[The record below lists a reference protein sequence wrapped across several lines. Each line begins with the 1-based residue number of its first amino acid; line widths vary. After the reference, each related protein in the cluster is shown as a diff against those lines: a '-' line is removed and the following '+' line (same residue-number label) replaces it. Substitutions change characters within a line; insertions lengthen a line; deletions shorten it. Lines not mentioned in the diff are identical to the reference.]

1 MFSFV
6 GITTVQK
13 PDRIIA
19 RKGIKQVGAITSA
32 ERGTLV
38 TIAIAINAIGNS
50 IPPIFVFPRKRF
62 KEHFMRGAP
71 VGSIGCANGSGWMQH
86 EDFLIFLKH
95 FVQYARPSIDK
106 PVLLI
111 MDNHD
116 SHLHIDNIDYCKEH
130 GIVLLTLPPH
140 TSHRLQP
147 LDRTVYGPLKKYVNS
162 ACDSWMK
169 SNPGKTMS
177 IYDIP
182 EIVRISLPRAT
193 TPENITSGFRVS
205 GIYPFDKDVFPEHEF
220 LPSAVTDRPD
230 PALTNPTPA
239 PQELEAVHILPDSS
253 PSPGMS
259 ESLTSNEAHLPVAI
273 LPDDS
278 ELADFSPLKSHPLPK
293 APPRKQPTKGR
304 KKRRSAILTDT
315 PERNALAEESASK
328 KTKKSAAVKKLNLG
342 KGKKPAKGKK
352 TASEEYYCVCCGESY
367 DNSQP
372 GTMWVQCLK
381 CKQWAHED
389 CGDGED
395 DFLCH
400 FCRKP

>member
-1 MFSFV
+1 
-6 GITTVQK
+6 
-13 PDRIIA
+13 
-19 RKGIKQVGAITSA
+19 
-32 ERGTLV
+32 
-38 TIAIAINAIGNS
+38 
-50 IPPIFVFPRKRF
+50 
-62 KEHFMRGAP
+62 MRGAP

-205 GIYPFDKDVFPEHEF
+205 GIYPFDTNVTTEKVFI
-220 LPSAVTDRPD
+220 LPTAVTDRPD
-230 PALTNPTPA
+230 PIH
-239 PQELEAVHILPDSS
+239 Q
-253 PSPGMS
+253 
-259 ESLTSNEAHLPVAI
+259 
-273 LPDDS
+273 
-278 ELADFSPLKSHPLPK
+278 SHNK
-293 APPRKQPTKGR
+293 
-304 KKRRSAILTDT
+304 
-315 PERNALAEESASK
+315 
-328 KTKKSAAVKKLNLG
+328 
-342 KGKKPAKGKK
+342 
-352 TASEEYYCVCCGESY
+352 
-367 DNSQP
+367 
-372 GTMWVQCLK
+372 
-381 CKQWAHED
+381 
-389 CGDGED
+389 
-395 DFLCH
+395 
-400 FCRKP
+400 